1 MNGVLPM
8 AWNSAAPA
16 VSVRRQAGEQCT
28 AVYPVRLAAFEQV
41 GQLVLRR
48 AGALFLRTVIQQF
61 DERAGRRAAE
71 GVTDEIDLLD
81 LAFSIQLAPVR
92 DERLVI
98 GVAVTFVAELL
109 RMDFSVVHCAAD
121 DLCVQF
127 TGAVPHGVERA
138 DTRLVHF
145 EAGFA
150 GRLYDVAVRTEAEVG
165 EDLREQRLLAVAEEP
180 VHHNERI
187 VAGLFEKISLAN
199 DLLIHSTIISLE
211 YELEPPPSSPSI

>member
-1 MNGVLPM
+1 M
-8 AWNSAAPA
+8 
-16 VSVRRQAGEQCT
+16 
-28 AVYPVRLAAFEQV
+28 YPVLLAAFEQV
-41 GQLVLRR
+41 GQFALRR
-48 AGALFLRTVIQQF
+48 AGTFFLRTVIQQF

-81 LAFSIQLAPVR
+81 LAFRVQLAPVR
-92 DERLVI
+92 DERFVI
-98 GVAVTFVAELL
+98 SVTVAPVTELF
-109 RMDFSVVHCAAD
+109 RMDFSVVHRTAD
-121 DLCVQF
+121 DLRVQLAR
-127 TGAVPHGVERA
+127 AVPHGVERA
-138 DTRLVHF
+138 ETRLVHF

-150 GRLYDVAVRTEAEVG
+150 GRLYDVAVRPEAEVG